1 MRFAH
6 LGDCHLDGWRQPEM
20 RELNFL
26 SFRFAIDKCIREKV
40 EFVLI
45 AGDLFDSAYPSID
58 TLKETFN
65 EFRRL
70 KEENIPVFIIAGSH
84 DFSASG
90 KSFLDVLEKAGF
102 CKNVV
107 SFEEKDGK
115 LLLHP
120 VIFKNIA
127 IYGYPGKKS
136 SLEVDDIER
145 IKLQGSPG
153 LFTILMLHTA
163 LRDAVGTLPIKAV
176 SNELLPKVD
185 YLALAHLHINYAKG
199 SAVYSG
205 PIFPN
210 NISELEEL
218 GKGSFYIFDNGK
230 IKKEEI
236 KLKEI
241 VILNLEIK
249 DALAATEQIISALEK
264 EKLSGK
270 IVILKLFGAIENGKT
285 TDIDFQKIEDF
296 AKKSGVYS
304 FLKST
309 TKLHILDAE
318 VKLENLD
325 STNLEAQIIERFEEN
340 NESKFNSIIPHLL
353 RALHVDK
360 LEDER
365 QSVFEERLLSEVRRI
380 IKI

>member
-6 LGDCHLDGWRQPEM
+6 LGDCHLDGWRQPELK
-20 RELNFL
+20 ELNFL
-26 SFRFAIDKCIREKV
+26 SFKYAVDKCIKERV
-40 EFVLI
+40 DFILI

-58 TLKETFN
+58 TLKETFR

-70 KEENIPVFIIAGSH
+70 KEENIQVFLIAGSH

-102 CKNVV
+102 AKNVV

-120 VIFKNIA
+120 TIFKNAA

-153 LFTILMLHTA
+153 MFTILMLHTA

-176 SNELLPKVD
+176 RTELLPQVD
-185 YLALAHLHINYAKG
+185 YLALGHLHINYVKDR
-199 SAVYSG
+199 AVYSG

-218 GKGSFYIFDNGK
+218 GKGSFYIFDNGR

-236 KLKEI
+236 ILKEI
-241 VILNLEIK
+241 IVLNLEIK
-249 DALAATEQIISALEK
+249 DALEATEQIISALMK
-264 EKLSGK
+264 ENISDK
-270 IVILKLFGAIENGKT
+270 IIILKLYGALEKGKT
-285 TDIDFQKIEDF
+285 ADIDFQKIEDY
-296 AKKSGVYS
+296 AKKTGVFS

-309 TKLHILDAE
+309 TKLHLSENEVRLD
-318 VKLENLD
+318 NID
-325 STNLEAQIIERFEEN
+325 SINLESEIIQKFGEN
-340 NESKFNSIIPHLL
+340 NESKFNQIIPQLLKSLHL
-353 RALHVDK
+353 DK

-365 QSVFEERLLSEVRRI
+365 FSVFEERLLSEIRRI